1 MTVLHS
7 PTQNEENLMFAYKTL
22 FNDTMTYYFGKEHS
36 FSYENNI
43 EVNTTAIE
51 ATAID
56 EYLVYLINGYINV
69 TLVER
74 LEKYFLELIKDKWF
88 HQWPLVR
95 WAYATRLIYNPKTSE
110 KNIKRAVE
118 ILLPLAEEG
127 YPCAVGDLA
136 YCYRYGLGVELSYEK
151 AICLWEMASRKGY
164 CKARECLKMEY
175 DMRCSKE
182 LPEELRLFLVHRVL
196 WMFIEDHNLPVVNY
210 IIYPDG
216 LSADATKVLSRIFNE
231 HKRLRK
237 SVQEKSYLRH
247 CGQLCW
253 SDEDNPYSIGIKIK

>member
-1 MTVLHS
+1 MA
-7 PTQNEENLMFAYKTL
+7 Q
-22 FNDTMTYYFGKEHS
+22 
-36 FSYENNI
+36 
-43 EVNTTAIE
+43 
-51 ATAID
+51 
-56 EYLVYLINGYINV
+56 
-69 TLVER
+69 
-74 LEKYFLELIKDKWF
+74 
-88 HQWPLVR
+88 
-95 WAYATRLIYNPKTSE
+95 
-110 KNIKRAVE
+110 
-118 ILLPLAEEG
+118 EG

>member
-36 FSYENNI
+36 FSYENDI
-43 EVNTTAIE
+43 EVNTAANE
-51 ATAID
+51 ATALD

-95 WAYATRLIYNPKTSE
+95 WAYATRLIYNTKTSE

-151 AICLWEMASRKGY
+151 AVCLWFLASGNGY
-164 CKARECLKMEY
+164 GKARECLKMEY
-175 DMRCSKE
+175 ESSCSKE
-182 LPEELRLFLVHRVL
+182 LPEELRLFLVNRVL
-196 WMFIEDHNLPVVNY
+196 WMFIEDHSLSVVDS
-210 IIYPDG
+210 IVCHEG
-216 LSADATKVLSRIFNE
+216 LSEYATKALNRLCNE
-231 HKRLRK
+231 NKRLCK
-237 SVQEKSYLRH
+237 AVKEKSYLRH